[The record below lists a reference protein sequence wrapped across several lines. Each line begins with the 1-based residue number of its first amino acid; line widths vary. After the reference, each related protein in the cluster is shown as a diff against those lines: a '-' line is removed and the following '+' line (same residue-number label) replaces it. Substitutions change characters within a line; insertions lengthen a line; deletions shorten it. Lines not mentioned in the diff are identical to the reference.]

1 MSSKLAVPEQEF
13 ALLPEIAES
22 LGLAGP
28 DPHRV
33 QRRWVTVVSG
43 GHVSGITWDTGPAE
57 IVLLHEARRS
67 ARSWDRLLLALGR
80 PALALDLPGHGRS
93 GWRGNGVYSPRRL
106 APAVSEAIRSFAP
119 ASKVVAGAG
128 LGALTAIALTARSP
142 DLVRALVLLD
152 TLPGTPGEP
161 GVAPGRH
168 ASREEALDRLR
179 ETRPDAAEEDLVADV
194 RYETVEEPDGTWTWR
209 HHLGNL
215 PAEAAAHLG
224 DETLWEQLEVLS
236 GYEVPIL
243 LVRPATGGRVS
254 DASAGELLR
263 RAPSARLVTATG
275 PAEQAAVLRE
285 TLDTIQ
291 GRTA

>member
-13 ALLPEIAES
+13 ALLPELAES
-22 LGLAGP
+22 LGLPGP

-43 GHVSGITWDTGPAE
+43 GHVSGVTWDTGPAE

-67 ARSWDRLLLALGR
+67 ARSWDRVLLALGR

-119 ASKVVAGAG
+119 TSKVVAGAG

-142 DLVRALVLLD
+142 DLVRALVLVD
-152 TLPGTPGEP
+152 TLPGTSGEP
-161 GVAPGRH
+161 GVVGPPHLPGGGARPAQGGQARRRRGGPGR
-168 ASREEALDRLR
+168 RRPLR
-179 ETRPDAAEEDLVADV
+179 ARRGVRRDVDLAPPPGKPARRGGGAPRRRDPLGAAGGPRRIRGARPA
-194 RYETVEEPDGTWTWR
+194 RP
-209 HHLGNL
+209 
-215 PAEAAAHLG
+215 
-224 DETLWEQLEVLS
+224 
-236 GYEVPIL
+236 
-243 LVRPATGGRVS
+243 PATGGRLS
-254 DASAGELLR
+254 EASAGELAR
-263 RAPSARLVTATG
+263 RVPSARLVTVED
-275 PAEQAAVLRE
+275 PADLAGVLRE
-285 TLDTIQ
+285 VLDTIQ